1 MSSRMSISKP
11 VAGFVLLLLSG
22 FPALGQGSARIG
34 GVVSDPTGAVVAS
47 AEVALTEVTTGAV
60 RKMQTSTEG
69 AYVFLDLPPGTYT
82 LQATAQGFKSFSQSG
97 ITVQVGHAITLNVA
111 MEVGSIS
118 ESVTVAGEAA
128 LVNTQSS
135 TVQHT
140 VDSARIT
147 ELPLN
152 GRNVL
157 QLQALLPGVV
167 ANGTSGQFGQTNP
180 VFVINGA
187 RSLMVNYMLDGATNL
202 TSFWN
207 VPNDYPNPDALQEF
221 TARTHSYS
229 AVYGRNGGAVVEAAT
244 RSGTNQFH
252 GSAFEFVR
260 NDTLDARSFFAPK
273 APPFKRNQYGVTF
286 GGPVVKNRTFFFFSW
301 QGTKER
307 GAPTTL
313 SYFPL
318 TRAEQ
323 AGDFSG
329 RTINDPLTKQPF
341 PGGQIPASRFNP
353 VTQNFLKRFPM
364 PLPNGAAGIYS
375 YPAATTLDA
384 TQFLAKVD
392 HQLTSKDRLMGRYYL
407 NNVPRRANSGTPLS
421 SDWFP
426 RLPTKQFNYSTSW
439 TRTFT
444 PTLINEAQFTYSG
457 AYVDLI
463 PAFQADWGQFGANV
477 VRSSGFQPELL
488 LNVSGRFAP
497 DTGPST
503 RDRVPSTEFKDIV
516 SVIRGRHSIQT
527 GIQIYRNRVNE
538 LQDSLTEGNPAFT
551 GVETGNP
558 AADFMVGI
566 AASFVQYSTLAAR
579 LRQTLFSVF
588 AQDDFK
594 VSSRFTLN
602 LGIRWDPFLMY
613 RSQNGQLTAFI
624 PGRQSTRFPNTLPGL
639 LYPGCQIPHQ

>member
-1 MSSRMSISKP
+1 
-11 VAGFVLLLLSG
+11 
-22 FPALGQGSARIG
+22 GSARIG

-69 AYVFLDLPPGTYT
+69 AYVFLDLPPGTYP
-82 LQATAQGFKSFSQSG
+82 LQATAQGFNSFSQSG

-286 GGPVVKNRTFFFFSW
+286 GGPVVKNRTFFFFSG

-318 TRAEQ
+318 TPAEQ

-329 RTINDPLTKQPF
+329 RTINDPLTKQ
-341 PGGQIPASRFNP
+341 
-353 VTQNFLKRFPM
+353 
-364 PLPNGAAGIYS
+364 
-375 YPAATTLDA
+375 
-384 TQFLAKVD
+384 
-392 HQLTSKDRLMGRYYL
+392 
-407 NNVPRRANSGTPLS
+407 
-421 SDWFP
+421 
-426 RLPTKQFNYSTSW
+426 
-439 TRTFT
+439 
-444 PTLINEAQFTYSG
+444 
-457 AYVDLI
+457 
-463 PAFQADWGQFGANV
+463 
-477 VRSSGFQPELL
+477 
-488 LNVSGRFAP
+488 
-497 DTGPST
+497 
-503 RDRVPSTEFKDIV
+503 
-516 SVIRGRHSIQT
+516 
-527 GIQIYRNRVNE
+527 
-538 LQDSLTEGNPAFT
+538 
-551 GVETGNP
+551 
-558 AADFMVGI
+558 
-566 AASFVQYSTLAAR
+566 
-579 LRQTLFSVF
+579 
-588 AQDDFK
+588 
-594 VSSRFTLN
+594 
-602 LGIRWDPFLMY
+602 
-613 RSQNGQLTAFI
+613 
-624 PGRQSTRFPNTLPGL
+624 
-639 LYPGCQIPHQ
+639 